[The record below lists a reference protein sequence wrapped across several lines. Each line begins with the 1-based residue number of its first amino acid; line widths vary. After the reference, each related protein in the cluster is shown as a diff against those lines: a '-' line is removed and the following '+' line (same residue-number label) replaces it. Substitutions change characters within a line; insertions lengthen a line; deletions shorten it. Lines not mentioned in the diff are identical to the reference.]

1 MASHTRRLKKG
12 GSHSKSHKGRKGHKG
27 GMVHRKSRHTRGK
40 KRGDQGRRM
49 SGGSGPR
56 CAEYPNNPACK

>member
-27 GMVHRKSRHTRGK
+27 HKGGMVHRKSRHTRGK
-40 KRGDQGRRM
+40 KRGGYNA
-49 SGGSGPR
+49 GGLNWLKGQTYDS
-56 CAEYPNNPACK
+56 A

>member
-27 GMVHRKSRHTRGK
+27 HKGGKVHRKSRHTRGK
-40 KRGDQGRRM
+40 KRGGARHSCTLADQAANICYRR
-49 SGGSGPR
+49 G
-56 CAEYPNNPACK
+56 